1 MKCFCLVLH
10 TSSHTASLYLY
21 ETKILEKQEK
31 KRNANCWA
39 VIQKSW
45 RESKKKINVKVKKY
59 KTEQIRIESKMTNS
73 QQETTTNMWN
83 KNQEKKKRR
92 QSEREPIC
100 SVMSGFDR
108 LSVNASP
115 PDHHITPANAA
126 RVQTGSSM
134 SRQLT
139 LWRWTPPP
147 DCTGLGHMTL
157 CRSQPDICQTSVR
170 LFVLSFSKHNT
181 HRTCPNALQVSTGF
195 HEQKMLL
202 VQYKAAVFL
211 IHRSHAEWFQTFL
224 L

>member
-1 MKCFCLVLH
+1 MFLSGSAHKLPHGF
-10 TSSHTASLYLY
+10 SLFIWNKNSGKTR
-21 ETKILEKQEK
+21 EEK
-31 KRNANCWA
+31 KCKLLSCHTE
-39 VIQKSW
+39 ILTGI
-45 RESKKKINVKVKKY
+45 KKKINVKVKKY